1 MCAEQHLT
9 KSDLSARTSS
19 FRTGCRGGG
28 GWGAGGKSKQGN
40 RNE

>member
-9 KSDLSARTSS
+9 KFDLSARTSS
-19 FRTGCRGGG
+19 FRTGCRGWGG
-28 GWGAGGKSKQGN
+28 GAGGKSKQGN